1 MLYLVTYDLN
11 KSGQDYKAL
20 HEAIKSLGNWWH
32 YLDSTWL
39 VKSRLTVQQVTD
51 HLTPRID
58 DNDRLLVLDVTGVG
72 YNGWLTQDAWK
83 WIGENING

>member
-11 KSGQDYKAL
+11 KPGQDYKVL
-20 HEAIKSLGNWWH
+20 HEAIKSLGRRWH
-32 YLDSTWL
+32 HLDSTWL
-39 VKSRLTVQQVTD
+39 VQSRLTVQQVTD
-51 HLTPRID
+51 HLTPKID
-58 DNDRLLVLDVTGVG
+58 KSDRLLVLDVTGDS